1 MCNIQNNIVEEFS
14 VEQLLLKN
22 KIVIPEIQREY
33 VWGNSD
39 IGQKVLGNFFDDI
52 LDTFENYSVQQKDV
66 LAEYKK
72 KYEIYTAWCGM
83 VYEKGRKKEK
93 IW

>member
-52 LDTFENYSVQQKDV
+52 LDTFENYSVP
-66 LAEYKK
+66 
-72 KYEIYTAWCGM
+72 
-83 VYEKGRKKEK
+83 R
-93 IW
+93 